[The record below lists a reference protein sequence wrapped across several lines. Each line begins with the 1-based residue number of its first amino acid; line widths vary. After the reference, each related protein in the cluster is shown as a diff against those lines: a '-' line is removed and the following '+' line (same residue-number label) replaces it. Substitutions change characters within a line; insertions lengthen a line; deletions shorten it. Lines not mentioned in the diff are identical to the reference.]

1 MTNDDLRVSSLLALA
16 TLALACAGD
25 DGGTQGETAAM
36 TGETGETSETG
47 ETGETG
53 ETTGATAMSTTAGTT
68 ASATSTT
75 DATST
80 TSTTAATSATSSES
94 TTSTTSTTTDAPS
107 TGTTDAPPGYG
118 CAQAPVFAN
127 DFDDDE
133 VGAYADLDDWNTP
146 PWDNGVDEGR
156 VEIIDGPEAFS
167 GRSLRV
173 HYPEG
178 GVGPSEG
185 GAQWRLELDDSYD
198 ELYLAYRVRFAD
210 GFDFVLGGKLPGLV
224 GGSAPTGCSNDQDGF
239 SARSMWRPE
248 GAGVQYM
255 YFPEKQNNCGDDYD
269 YMLGDAIASFEP
281 GVWHTLEHHVVMN
294 TPGEHDGLLQAWL
307 DGELVLDAPGFLF
320 RLADGTYSIDAMYFS
335 TFFGGS
341 SNDWAPTK
349 DERVD
354 FDDFVICDGPIT
366 H

>member
-1 MTNDDLRVSSLLALA
+1 MTHSAGRLGCLLALA
-16 TLALACAGD
+16 TLAVACGGD
-25 DGGTQGETAAM
+25 DSGAQGTITTTASETSSASAMETSAVSTAASA
-36 TGETGETSETG
+36 TG
-47 ETGETG
+47 
-53 ETTGATAMSTTAGTT
+53 TASGGSTTTAGSTT
-68 ASATSTT
+68 TTDASSTGSTSATSTS
-75 DATST
+75 ATTEGPS
-80 TSTTAATSATSSES
+80 TSAT
-94 TTSTTSTTTDAPS
+94 A
-107 TGTTDAPPGYG
+107 GTTDAPLGYG
-118 CAQAPVFAN
+118 CAQTPVFEN
-127 DFDDDE
+127 SFDDDA
-133 VGAYADLDDWNTP
+133 VGTYADLDDWNTP
-146 PWDNGVDEGR
+146 PWDNGVDEER

-167 GRSLRV
+167 GRALRV

-198 ELYLAYRVRFAD
+198 ELYLAYRLRFAD
-210 GFDFVLGGKLPGLV
+210 GFDFVKGGKLPGLV

-239 SARSMWRPE
+239 SARTMWRPE

-255 YFPEKQNNCGDDYD
+255 YFPEKQSNCGDDYD

-281 GVWHTLEHHVVMN
+281 GVWHTLEHRIVMN
-294 TPGEHDGLLQAWL
+294 TPGEYDGLLQAWL

-349 DERVD
+349 DEHVD
-354 FDDFVICDGPIT
+354 FDDFVICEVPIT
-366 H
+366 HS